1 MSDLDFDQLIHTA
14 EGRLVIEVLQQ
25 RRLPLMIAIQ
35 DKGEVTFWYPPTA
48 VLAEMEKDSERL
60 LEWVRLLEEHARLL
74 QNMAPK
80 Q

>member
-1 MSDLDFDQLIHTA
+1 MDLDFDQLIHTA

-48 VLAEMEKDSERL
+48 VLDQMTKDSERL
-60 LEWVRLLEEHARLL
+60 LEWVRILEEHARGL
-74 QNMAPK
+74 QNLVPK

>member
-1 MSDLDFDQLIHTA
+1 VSDLDFDQLIHTA

-48 VLAEMEKDSERL
+48 VLEELTKDPERL
-60 LEWVRLLEEHARLL
+60 LEWVRILEAHAMEL
-74 QNMAPK
+74 QGMAPK